1 MNAVRYAG
9 QLVYPSKVLCVGRN
23 YADHIKEL
31 NNPFPEQMVVFNKPN
46 SSITSTL
53 RAFHQEALHY
63 ETEICFLVENG
74 LYTAVGLGLDLTK
87 RTLQS
92 QLKQKQLPWERAKAF
107 DGSAVLSRFIPL
119 PGVNIS
125 DLQLELFINSVRVQ
139 GGGVAQMI
147 YKPEA
152 ILAELKTYTSV
163 CDNDIVMTG
172 TPQGVGEVHQGDRFL
187 GRLKCADQVLIEVE
201 WLAE

>member
-147 YKPEA
+147 YKPDA

>member
-63 ETEICFLVENG
+63 EAEICFLVENG

-147 YKPEA
+147 YKPDA

>member
-1 MNAVRYAG
+1 MNTIRYAE
-9 QLVYPSKVLCVGRN
+9 QLVYPSKVLCIGRN

-87 RTLQS
+87 RALQS

-119 PGVNIS
+119 QGVVIS

-139 GGGVAQMI
+139 CGGVAQMI
-147 YKPEA
+147 YKPEE
-152 ILAELKTYTSV
+152 ILAELKTYTTV

-187 GRLKCADQVLIEVE
+187 GRLKCGDQVLIEVE